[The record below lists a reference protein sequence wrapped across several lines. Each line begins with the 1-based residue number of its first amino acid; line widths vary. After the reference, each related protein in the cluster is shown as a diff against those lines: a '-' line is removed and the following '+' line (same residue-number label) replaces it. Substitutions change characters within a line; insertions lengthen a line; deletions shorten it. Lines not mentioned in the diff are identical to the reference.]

1 VMLAAHW
8 FWAEFMLSP
17 AARNY
22 FFGVDHWDYSS
33 RPGPW
38 RYQYWN
44 LDTDRNGNWS
54 LTVFL
59 ERMLKAVVIA
69 IVSSRLGLAWGRSMS
84 RIKR

>member
-1 VMLAAHW
+1 
-8 FWAEFMLSP
+8 MLSP

-44 LDTDRNGNWS
+44 LDTDQYGTWS
-54 LTVFL
+54 LTAFL
-59 ERMLKAVVIA
+59 ERMLEAVIIA